1 MAAAKVGDTVSIHY
15 TGKLDDGSV
24 FDSSL
29 EREPL
34 KFSIGGQQVI
44 PGFEQAVIGMN
55 PGESKTETIV
65 CDQAYGPRHEDMVV
79 TVLREQ
85 IPSDFELE
93 VGQQLQIRNP
103 EGQVIPVM
111 VSEIIED
118 QVTLDGNHPLAG
130 EDLTFD
136 IELVSIAESA

>member
-85 IPSDFELE
+85 IPSDFDLE

-130 EDLTFD
+130 EDLTFE
-136 IELVSIAESA
+136 IELVSIA

>member
-55 PGESKTETIV
+55 PGEAKTETIV

-130 EDLTFD
+130 EDLTFE